1 MEKKVPDWL
10 LVTFIYT
17 TPLLI
22 FLCIYGFKR
31 RKTHIK
37 SSLHLTESVNEGMT
51 EAPSLHPV
59 INPLLCIGCNSC
71 VSACPEK
78 NVLGLIHQQAKLI
91 TPANCIGHGACKNA
105 CPEKAITLVF
115 GSATR
120 GVDIPDVS
128 SKFESNI
135 KGIYIAG
142 ELGGMGLIRNAIEQ
156 GRQAIESV
164 AEYLKHNKSEQS
176 DILDCIIVGSGP
188 AGLSATLGAKA
199 VKINSITI
207 DQDKTAG
214 TIRHFPKGKLV
225 MTQEA
230 HLPLV
235 GKVKWGEISKE
246 NLLDIWFKL
255 IDEYKI
261 KVQQQEMLLSV
272 TELES
277 GGFEVKTSKNS
288 YLTQTVLLA
297 LGRRGTPRKLNVE
310 GEDLPKVV
318 YRLTDPDQY
327 RDKSVLVVGGGD
339 SALEAACSIAELAG
353 ETKVLISYRKDSFN
367 RAKTKNRQR
376 VDNLVASGQLTCIFS
391 SEVKSILPESVSIIS
406 NQKETVYPNQ
416 AVIICA
422 GGVLPTGLLKAI
434 GVSVTTKYGEVS

>member
-1 MEKKVPDWL
+1 VPDWL
-10 LVTFIYT
+10 VATFIYT
-17 TPLLI
+17 TPLLL
-22 FLCIYGFKR
+22 FLLIYGFKR
-31 RKTHIK
+31 RKTHLT
-37 SSLHLTESVNEGMT
+37 SSQFLATSVNDGLT

-59 INPLLCIGCNSC
+59 IDYLLCVGCNSC

-78 NVLGLIHQQAKLI
+78 NVIGLVHQQAKLI
-91 TPANCIGHGACKNA
+91 TPANCIGHGACKEA
-105 CPEKAITLVF
+105 CPEKAIKLVF

-135 KGIYIAG
+135 EGIYIAG

-156 GRQAIESV
+156 GRQAMESIV
-164 AEYLKHNKSEQS
+164 DHLKLNKSEHS
-176 DILDCIIVGSGP
+176 DALDCIIVGSGP

-199 VKINSITI
+199 AQINSITI

-230 HLPLV
+230 NLPMV
-235 GKVKWGEISKE
+235 GKVNWGEISKE

-255 IDEYKI
+255 IDEYQI
-261 KVQQQEMLLSV
+261 NIQQQEALVSV
-272 TELES
+272 TELKN
-277 GGFEVKTSKNS
+277 GGFKVSTSKND
-288 YLTQTVLLA
+288 YTTKTVLLA
-297 LGRRGTPRKLNVE
+297 LGRRGTPRKLNVT
-310 GEDLPKVV
+310 GEDLSKVV
-318 YRLTDPDQY
+318 YRMTDPEDY
-327 RDKSVLVVGGGD
+327 RDKEVLVVGGGD

-353 ETKVLISYRKDSFN
+353 DTKVLISYRKDSFS
-367 RAKTKNRQR
+367 RAKVKNRER
-376 VDNLVASGQLTCIFS
+376 VNKLVDSGQLTCLFS
-391 SEVKSILPESVSIIS
+391 SGVKEILPESVSITV
-406 NQKETVYPNQ
+406 NQEETSYPNQ

-422 GGVLPTGLLKAI
+422 GGVLPTGLLKAM

>member
-1 MEKKVPDWL
+1 VPDWL

-17 TPLLI
+17 TPLLV
-22 FLCIYGFKR
+22 FLFFYVIKR

-37 SSLHLTESVNEGMT
+37 SSQYLTESVNDGMT

-91 TPANCIGHGACKNA
+91 TPANCIGHGACKTA

-135 KGIYIAG
+135 NGIYIAG

-156 GRQAIESV
+156 GRQAMESV
-164 AEYLKHNKSEQS
+164 VEYLKDNQS
-176 DILDCIIVGSGP
+176 QQPDDLDCIIVGSGP

-199 VKINSITI
+199 AQINSITI

-230 HLPLV
+230 NLPLV

-255 IDEYKI
+255 IDEYQI
-261 KVQQQEMLLSV
+261 KVQQQEALVSV
-272 TELES
+272 TERKS
-277 GGFEVKTSKNS
+277 GGFEVLTSKKTYS
-288 YLTQTVLLA
+288 TKTVLLA
-297 LGRRGTPRKLNVE
+297 LGRRG
-310 GEDLPKVV
+310 
-318 YRLTDPDQY
+318 
-327 RDKSVLVVGGGD
+327 
-339 SALEAACSIAELAG
+339 
-353 ETKVLISYRKDSFN
+353 
-367 RAKTKNRQR
+367 
-376 VDNLVASGQLTCIFS
+376 
-391 SEVKSILPESVSIIS
+391 
-406 NQKETVYPNQ
+406 
-416 AVIICA
+416 
-422 GGVLPTGLLKAI
+422 
-434 GVSVTTKYGEVS
+434 

>member
-1 MEKKVPDWL
+1 MPDWL

-17 TPLLI
+17 IPLLI
-22 FLCIYGFKR
+22 FLFVYGLKR

-37 SSLHLTESVNEGMT
+37 SSLHLTESVNDGMT

-71 VSACPEK
+71 VIACPEK

-156 GRQAIESV
+156 GRQAMESIV
-164 AEYLKHNKSEQS
+164 DYLKDNRSQQT
-176 DILDCIIVGSGP
+176 DVLDCIIVGSGP

-199 VKINSITI
+199 AQINSITI

-230 HLPLV
+230 FLPLV

-261 KVQQQEMLLSV
+261 KIQQQEALISV
-272 TELES
+272 TELDS
-277 GGFEVKTSKNS
+277 SGFEVRTSKNR
-288 YLTQTVLLA
+288 YTTKTVLLA
-297 LGRRGTPRKLNVE
+297 LGRRGTPRKLNIT
-310 GEDLPKVV
+310 GEDNPKVV
-318 YRLTDPDQY
+318 YHLTDPEQY
-327 RDKSVLVVGGGD
+327 RDKTVLVIGGGD
-339 SALEAACSIAELAG
+339 SALEAACSIADLAG
-353 ETKVLISYRKDSFN
+353 DTKVLISYRKDSFS
-367 RAKTKNRQR
+367 RAKIKNRQR
-376 VDNLVASGQLTCIFS
+376 VDNLVASDQLTCVFS

-422 GGVLPTGLLKAI
+422 GGVLPTGLLKAM

>member
-1 MEKKVPDWL
+1 VPDWL
-10 LVTFIYT
+10 LVTVIYMM
-17 TPLLI
+17 PLLA
-22 FLCIYGFKR
+22 FLLFYVFKR
-31 RKTHIK
+31 RKTHLK
-37 SSLHLTESVNEGMT
+37 SSHFLNTSVNDGLT

-78 NVLGLIHQQAKLI
+78 NVIGLIHQQAKLI
-91 TPANCIGHGACKNA
+91 TPANCIGHGACKDA

-135 KGIYIAG
+135 EGIYIAG

-156 GRQAIESV
+156 GRQAMESIV
-164 AEYLKHNKSEQS
+164 GYLKLNNSEQS

-188 AGLSATLGAKA
+188 AGLSATLGAKSA
-199 VKINSITI
+199 KINSITI

-230 HLPLV
+230 NLPMV

-246 NLLDIWFKL
+246 KLLDIWFKL
-255 IDEYKI
+255 IDEYQIKI
-261 KVQQQEMLLSV
+261 QQQETLVSV

-277 GGFEVKTSKNS
+277 GGFKVSTSKS
-288 YLTQTVLLA
+288 DYATKTVLLA
-297 LGRRGTPRKLNVE
+297 LGRRGTPRKLHVT

-318 YRLTDPDQY
+318 YRMTDPEDY
-327 RDKSVLVVGGGD
+327 RDKAVLVVGGGD

-353 ETKVLISYRKDSFN
+353 KTKVQISYRKDSFS
-367 RAKTKNRQR
+367 RAKIKNRER
-376 VDNLVASGQLTCIFS
+376 VKNLVNSGQLTCIFNS
-391 SEVKSILPESVSIIS
+391 GVKAILPDSVSIITD
-406 NQKETVYPNQ
+406 QEETTYPNQ

-422 GGVLPTGLLKAI
+422 GGVLPTGLLKAM